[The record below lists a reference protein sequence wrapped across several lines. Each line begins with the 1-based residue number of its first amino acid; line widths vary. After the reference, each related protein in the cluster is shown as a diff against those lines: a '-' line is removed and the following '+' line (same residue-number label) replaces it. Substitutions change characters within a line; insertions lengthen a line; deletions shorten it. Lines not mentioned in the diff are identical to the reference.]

1 MFARYKKKF
10 SDIFHLSK
18 IYLSFIIDL
27 TIIYILH
34 VTLSLAFYLKGNFLC
49 TLEPVLCGRHL
60 T

>member
-27 TIIYILH
+27 TIIYFML
-34 VTLSLAFYLKGNFLC
+34 L
-49 TLEPVLCGRHL
+49 
-60 T
+60 